1 MQNIVTLLSES
12 LTVINNLNH
21 SATVAHD
28 Q

>member
-1 MQNIVTLLSES
+1 MQNILTLLSES
-12 LTVINNLNH
+12 LTVNNLNH